1 LKLFHTSD
9 WHLGRMLY
17 GRSLLPDQSWFF
29 QEVFLPAVEREKP
42 ACVLLA
48 GDIYDRQIA
57 PPEAIRL
64 FDSVLSRLVELSCKV
79 CVISGNH
86 DGADR
91 ITLLKTALRG
101 SGVYFSTT
109 LSDAFSPVL
118 LEENGEKVQLF
129 LLPYFNSA
137 QGREFLGDDSLRG
150 EAACMKLLIEQMLPL
165 FEPGAA
171 HILVSHCFAAGAMP
185 SDSESSLFVGGAGEI
200 PPELFS
206 PFDYVALGHLHGPQ
220 RAGEKGRYS
229 GSPLKYSVDEEH
241 QKKGFCRLEW
251 DGASLAVEEVPI
263 TPLRDVRRISG
274 LFQELLEQGKRQP
287 CEDYVELV
295 LEDKSPVFLARDKLR
310 PYYPNLLSLSNP
322 WAISGAAGERAARLK
337 GQDDRTIFSSF
348 LQDVCGT
355 PAEPEELQLLQ
366 ELLEEMESGR

>member
-1 LKLFHTSD
+1 MKLFHTSD

-17 GRSLLPDQSWFF
+17 GRSLLPDQSWFL
-29 QEVFLPAVEREKP
+29 EKVFLSAVEREKP

-91 ITLLKTALRG
+91 IALLKTALRG
-101 SGVYFSTT
+101 SGVYFSTA

-118 LEENGEKVQLF
+118 LEENGEKVQIF

-150 EAACMKLLIEQMLPL
+150 EAACMKLLIEKMLPL

-241 QKKGFCRLEW
+241 QRKSFCRIEW
-251 DGASLAVEEVPI
+251 NGASLTVEETPV

-274 LFQELLEQGKRQP
+274 LFQELLEQGKQQP

-322 WAISGAAGERAARLK
+322 WAIAGAAGQRAARLR
-337 GQDDRTIFSSF
+337 GQDDQTIFSSF

-355 PAEPEELQLLQ
+355 PAEPEDLLLLQ
-366 ELLEEMESGR
+366 ELLEETEAAR